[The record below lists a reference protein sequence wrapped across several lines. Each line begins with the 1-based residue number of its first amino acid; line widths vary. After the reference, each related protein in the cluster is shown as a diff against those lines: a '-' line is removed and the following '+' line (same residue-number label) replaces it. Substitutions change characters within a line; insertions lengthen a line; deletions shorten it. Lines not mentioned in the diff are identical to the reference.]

1 VASLDGKV
9 LEDCDGLMEDME
21 VTKILRW
28 WLGVSL
34 VKGIRCGTVGESQ
47 PWLLHE
53 GVGWYVDGVDERCM
67 ERRGGTGWFVE
78 LDAVKVLEVQG

>member
-1 VASLDGKV
+1 V
-9 LEDCDGLMEDME
+9 
-21 VTKILRW
+21 
-28 WLGVSL
+28 

-53 GVGWYVDGVDERCM
+53 GAGWYVGGVDERCM
-67 ERRGGTGWFVE
+67 ERRRGTGWFVE